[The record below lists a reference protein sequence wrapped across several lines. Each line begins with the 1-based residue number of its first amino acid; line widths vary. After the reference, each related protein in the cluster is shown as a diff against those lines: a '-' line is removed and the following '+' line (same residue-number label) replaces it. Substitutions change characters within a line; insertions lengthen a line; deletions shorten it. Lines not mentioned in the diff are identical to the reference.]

1 MRPWFPHD
9 KNALTD
15 DKVQALIS
23 ACGPTGYGVYWAVV
37 ERLYSLDDHKLTRRD
52 IPYLC
57 RLLNVDETT
66 MRQVLD
72 TISTVGLL
80 NRNNGK
86 TWTSKRVNRET
97 TKSEQIA
104 ENRRQNLNTY
114 WKKKKTDINGNGNK
128 ESDKDV
134 DEIKK
139 PNSLDNNNNNKY
151 NNKDNDRYIVSPEP
165 SRQGS
170 SQAVPKE
177 SVESIPT
184 NRFDTLGETFEV
196 PRSMADSLQAA
207 YPAVDVIA
215 ELHRVRAWSEAN
227 AANRKTLRG
236 MPRFINAW
244 MSREQDRRGFRQAP
258 VAASSGALPSSV
270 VHPDRADRSQDVGKL
285 SLFGGGTA

>member
-37 ERLYSLDDHKLTRRD
+37 ERLYSLDNHKLTKRD

-57 RLLNVDETT
+57 RLLNIDETA

-86 TWTSKRVNRET
+86 TWTSKRVNKEAV
-97 TKSEQIA
+97 KAEQIA
-104 ENRRQNLNTY
+104 ENRRQNLNAY

-151 NNKDNDRYIVSPEP
+151 KDKDNDRYIDSSEP

-170 SQAVPKE
+170 KPAVPE
-177 SVESIPT
+177 EAVETIPT
-184 NRFDTLGETFEV
+184 NRFGSTGEVFRVT
-196 PRSMADSLQAA
+196 RAMADSLQAA
-207 YPAVDVIA
+207 YPAVDVVA
-215 ELHRVRAWSEAN
+215 ELRKVRAWSEAN
-227 AANRKTLRG
+227 GPKRKTLGG
-236 MPRFINAW
+236 MSRFVNGW
-244 MSREQDRRGFRQAP
+244 MAREQDRGGGFRQGVPAG
-258 VAASSGALPSSV
+258 SALPDSV
-270 VHPDRADRSQDVGKL
+270 VHPEQADRSGDVGKL
-285 SLFGGGTA
+285 DLFGGGAK